1 MTPKLAYFG
10 YSKIFGKDYLA
21 DIWDRD
27 PETLKY
33 CPPEYIHSGTVSK
46 EFDMFSLGAVII
58 MMLTGRADY
67 IRISNRSSQQFVD
80 LTVKNWSK
88 RLQQTFSGSRLELC
102 CHQVKKCMEVAFR
115 CVEEDRHER
124 PDIVDVIYALN
135 EIDNTIDWMEDDLHD
150 KDVEGGK
157 TEGSRGMPRS
167 GTGWF
172 GGLRWW

>member
-1 MTPKLAYFG
+1 
-10 YSKIFGKDYLA
+10 
-21 DIWDRD
+21 
-27 PETLKY
+27 
-33 CPPEYIHSGTVSK
+33 VSK

-88 RLQQTFSGSRLELC
+88 RLQQTFSGSRIELC

-150 KDVEGGK
+150 KVIMI
-157 TEGSRGMPRS
+157 TSS
-167 GTGWF
+167 I
-172 GGLRWW
+172 

>member
-1 MTPKLAYFG
+1 
-10 YSKIFGKDYLA
+10 
-21 DIWDRD
+21 
-27 PETLKY
+27 
-33 CPPEYIHSGTVSK
+33 VSK

-150 KDVEGGK
+150 KVDQRVVELSAGEDS
-157 TEGSRGMPRS
+157 THR
-167 GTGWF
+167 
-172 GGLRWW
+172 

>member
-1 MTPKLAYFG
+1 LVTLRF
-10 YSKIFGKDYLA
+10 FGKDYLA

-80 LTVKNWSK
+80 LTVKK
-88 RLQQTFSGSRLELC
+88 LE
-102 CHQVKKCMEVAFR
+102 QKAAAN
-115 CVEEDRHER
+115 
-124 PDIVDVIYALN
+124 I
-135 EIDNTIDWMEDDLHD
+135 
-150 KDVEGGK
+150 
-157 TEGSRGMPRS
+157 
-167 GTGWF
+167 
-172 GGLRWW
+172 